1 MVKYRIEIFHFIS
14 LAALNFTVFNQYWL
28 GIAIPPWDFI
38 GGGMVEQYGFYNYG
52 SFFDPPSWYPNAWFG
67 IPQYQMLQDGG
78 WFLPTLL
85 VAEFFSWYPENAARL
100 QAFIIFLGSIGFYFL
115 VRQFISQRLF
125 ALLGSVM
132 FSFIPAFFS
141 NAQHY
146 GVVRS
151 SALLPWLILFVSP
164 RVIMSNFWAIPI
176 GSFLL
181 FQSIVGS
188 YPGNLVSS
196 VYTVA
201 AFFLY
206 FIFIEQKRIEYFI
219 RVGVLFISG
228 TLMGLL
234 RYLPSIT
241 DLTSFPQNI
250 VNSSDLGGWNF
261 STFIYPYV
269 RENLIGDPS
278 MRSIFVGPLILSLF
292 AFIKF
297 CDKKIIFHCML
308 GVFSLILMMSGPV
321 TEIIRNFLPFA
332 NVSRFGMS
340 DWRTTFN
347 ISIIFI
353 ALLTLSELKNIS
365 RNRVYAAFAILFI
378 ELVVIWLIGGWMG
391 FSNNDKILVA
401 TIIISTFLSVIIHLG
416 AVNYSTNKLLISAT
430 FIITILTQVYVY
442 STYFGTNK
450 LTWES
455 REIDQNIYG
464 QTFRSIEKKID
475 LPLKFRPKRIL
486 LTPPPFEQWQYR
498 NDYRYNKFWI
508 TGEFGALGYHN
519 VKDNGSYKALEPRLQ
534 KESDPVIE
542 FLLQSGATV
551 PIELKYIDDP
561 NLENCSLVSPNC
573 VISNEVVVTQVKF
586 DRESEIFQISAS
598 KPFLLMQNEIYSSV
612 WSGSICEV
620 SECKKVRSIPI
631 LESLRAWVMPEGN
644 YLLTTKAETPFNFH
658 RWVLF
663 SVGLLIAI
671 SSNGVLRK
679 LSRNN

>member
-1 MVKYRIEIFHFIS
+1 MINII
-14 LAALNFTVFNQYWL
+14 VFNQYWL
-28 GIAIPPWDFI
+28 GLAIPPWDFI

-52 SFFDPPSWYPNAWFG
+52 SFFNPPSWYPNAWFG

-78 WFLPTLL
+78 WFLPTLV

-100 QAFIIFLGSIGFYFL
+100 QAFIILLGSIGFYFL
-115 VRQFISQRLF
+115 VRQFISHRLF

-132 FSFIPAFFS
+132 FSFIPAFYS

-164 RVIMSNFWAIPI
+164 RVIMPNFWAIPI
-176 GSFLL
+176 GSFVL

-196 VYTVA
+196 IYTAA

-206 FIFIEQKRIEYFI
+206 FIVKEEKRFEYFI
-219 RVGVLFISG
+219 RVFILFISG
-228 TLMGLL
+228 TLMGML

-241 DLTSFPQNI
+241 TLNSFPQNI
-250 VNSSDLGGWNF
+250 TNSSDLGSWNF

-278 MRSIFVGPLILSLF
+278 MRSIFIGPLILSLF

-297 CDKKIIFHCML
+297 RDRQIIFHCML
-308 GVFSLILMMSGPV
+308 GVFSLILMMSGPI

-332 NVSRFGMS
+332 NISRFGMS

-353 ALLTLSELKNIS
+353 ALLTLSELKNTS
-365 RNRVYAAFAILFI
+365 RNRVYAAFTILSL
-378 ELVVIWLIGGWMG
+378 ELVVIWFIGGWLK

-401 TIIISTFLSVIIHLG
+401 TIIILTFLSVIIYLT
-416 AVNYSTNKLLISAT
+416 AVNYSTNKLLISVT
-430 FIITILTQVYVY
+430 FIMTILTQVYVY

-475 LPLKFRPKRIL
+475 LPLESRPKRIL

-519 VKDNGSYKALEPRLQ
+519 VKDNESYKALEIRLQ
-534 KESDPVIE
+534 KESDPVIQ
-542 FLLQSGATV
+542 FLLQGGTAAPV
-551 PIELKYIDDP
+551 DLDYINDQ
-561 NLENCSLVSPNC
+561 NLEDCSLVSLKC
-573 VISNEVVVTQVKF
+573 VLDNEVVVTQVEF

-598 KPFLLMQNEIYSSV
+598 KPFLLMQNEIYSPA
-612 WSGSICEV
+612 WSGSICEIT
-620 SECKKVRSIPI
+620 ECKKVRSIPI
-631 LESLRAWVMPEGN
+631 LDSLRGWVMPEGN

-663 SVGLLIAI
+663 YLGLLIAI
-671 SSNGVLRK
+671 SANLVLRK